1 MVLTMPAI
9 SFAQEF
15 TNETV
20 TVKGDEVQDN
30 VVEAKDANVTVNG
43 SLSHNADGDSI
54 IADSSTVTV
63 NKFLEFHDPLNYPCC
78 DIR

>member
-20 TVKGDEVQDN
+20 TEKGDEVQDS

-43 SLSHNADGDSI
+43 SLSHNTDGDSI
-54 IADSSTVTV
+54 IADSSTATV
-63 NKFLEFHDPLNYPCC
+63 NKFLEFSRSIELSLL
-78 DIR
+78 

>member
-20 TVKGDEVQDN
+20 TEKGDEVQDN

-43 SLSHNADGDSI
+43 SLSHNTDGDSR
-54 IADSSTVTV
+54 IADSSTATV
-63 NKFLEFHDPLNYPCC
+63 NKFLEFSRSIELSLL
-78 DIR
+78 

>member
-20 TVKGDEVQDN
+20 TVKGDEVEDN
-30 VVEAKDANVTVNG
+30 VVVSKDANVTVNG
-43 SLSHNADGDSI
+43 SLSHNTDGDSI
-54 IADSSTVTV
+54 IADSSIVTV
-63 NKFLEFHDPLNYPCC
+63 NKFLEFSRSIELSLL
-78 DIR
+78 

>member
-43 SLSHNADGDSI
+43 SLSHNTDGDSI
-54 IADSSTVTV
+54 IADSPTVTV
-63 NKFLEFHDPLNYPCC
+63 NKFLEFSRSIELSLL
-78 DIR
+78 